1 MINTRSN
8 CVMFLNQSH
17 FHQGCISVIK
27 NIVKTWSY
35 PTIIIVESS
44 HAVWHFGGNHYWLI
58 DWSLLFD
65 ELKVQKNSIYFKKI
79 FWSIIN
85 IFTVMFN

>member
-1 MINTRSN
+1 ML
-8 CVMFLNQSH
+8 FD
-17 FHQGCISVIK
+17 
-27 NIVKTWSY
+27 
-35 PTIIIVESS
+35 IID
-44 HAVWHFGGNHYWLI
+44 WLI

-65 ELKVQKNSIYFKKI
+65 ELKVQKNIYFKKI